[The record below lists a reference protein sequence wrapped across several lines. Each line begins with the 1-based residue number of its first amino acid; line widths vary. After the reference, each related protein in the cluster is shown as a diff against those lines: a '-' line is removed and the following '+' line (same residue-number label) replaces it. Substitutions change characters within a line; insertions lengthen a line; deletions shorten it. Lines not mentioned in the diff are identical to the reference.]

1 MPDVRCTAVDVTH
14 KLYKNKMVAARFEE
28 SYQPLIE
35 EAVYWRAR
43 LLQDKRDLLV
53 RFLEEFK
60 KEG

>member
-1 MPDVRCTAVDVTH
+1 VDVTH

-28 SYQPLIE
+28 SYQPLIA